1 MAIYNYVRV
10 STEDQDFGRQ
20 LQLFAEEGEC
30 IEEKRSG
37 RDALLNPKLN
47 ALIEKLQPGDIVRAA
62 AVDRI
67 ARSVMGAH
75 SIVQRITERGATLE
89 ITNQG
94 LVFAPD
100 CSSNPIQKMTFTML
114 AAFAELERN
123 TIRERQAQ
131 GYAAIRA
138 GLRKNRGNR
147 RFHSQQ
153 TVKAVL
159 DDVLG
164 NGLSYRRAGEKNGV
178 PASTVQCW
186 VERTR
191 AARQ

>member
-10 STEDQDFGRQ
+10 STEDQDCGRQ
-20 LQLFAEEGEC
+20 LQLFADEGEC

-37 RDALLNPKLN
+37 RDVLHSPKLN

-67 ARSVMGAH
+67 ARSVIDAYTV
-75 SIVQRITERGATLE
+75 VQRITERGATLE

-94 LVFAPD
+94 LVFAPNGN
-100 CSSNPIQKMTFTML
+100 SNPIQKMTFTML
-114 AAFAELERN
+114 AAFAELERS

-138 GLRKNRGNR
+138 GLRKNKGSR
-147 RFHSQQ
+147 RFYSQQ
-153 TVKAVL
+153 AIKVVL
-159 DDVLG
+159 DDVFG
-164 NGLSYRRAGEKNGV
+164 HGLSYRRAGEKNGV

-191 AARQ
+191 AAR